1 MTLFKLTSAIAQAD
15 APTVIAAIIIRCIID
30 VFIPF
35 SLSEWS
41 RLFRESTRTDE
52 NVPAIGELRNCTTGQ
67 VDNASRGRSDVM
79 TAIEI
84 FI

>member
-1 MTLFKLTSAIAQAD
+1 MF
-15 APTVIAAIIIRCIID
+15 AAIIIRCIID

-52 NVPAIGELRNCTTGQ
+52 NVPAIGELRNCTAGQ
-67 VDNASRGRSDVM
+67 VDNASRGRSDV
-79 TAIEI
+79 TRLIEI
-84 FI
+84 FK